1 MSFGKMNQTI
11 TILKPTV
18 VTDAEGFTSKE
29 LSVIAVVRAYRE
41 GRHGSSVWAN
51 RAAFTRATDLFRIRI
66 IPDIDVT
73 EAMLIETSDGER
85 FEIDSVEDV
94 RGRGRYLEILAINI
108 HAEGS
113 V

>member
-18 VTDAEGFTSKE
+18 TTDDEGFQSKE
-29 LSVIAVVRAYRE
+29 LKLVASVRAFRE
-41 GRHGSSVWAN
+41 GRHGSSAWAN
-51 RAAFTRATDLFRIRI
+51 RAAFTRATDLFRIRVL
-66 IPDIDVT
+66 PGVDIT
-73 EAMLIETSDGER
+73 EAMLIETADDER

-94 RGRGRYLEILAINI
+94 RGRGRYLEILATNI

>member
-18 VTDAEGFTSKE
+18 TTDDEGFTSKE
-29 LSVIAVVRAYRE
+29 LSTVAMVRAYRE
-41 GRHGSSVWAN
+41 GRHGSSAWAN

-73 EAMLIETSDGER
+73 EAMLIETADDER

-94 RGRGRYLEILAINI
+94 RGRGRYLEILAT
-108 HAEGS
+108 AVTPEGS
-113 V
+113 

>member
-18 VTDAEGFTSKE
+18 TADDEGFTSKE
-29 LSVIAVVRAYRE
+29 LSTVAMVRAYRE
-41 GRHGSSVWAN
+41 GRHGSSAWAN

-73 EAMLIETSDGER
+73 EAMLIETADDER

-94 RGRGRYLEILAINI
+94 RGRGRYLEILAT
-108 HAEGS
+108 AVTPEGS
-113 V
+113 